1 MSRDDFG
8 RWLRVMRIRQ
18 GLSQQDLANEL
29 EVDQTTVS
37 RLERGAQGMSAS
49 LAAAIARVF
58 NMSIDDVW
66 LQAEP
71 DRDDTV
77 TAAVNM
83 AMGRPPQV
91 IVGSG
96 IPSVGESIS
105 QPVQSVARRIEA
117 LPAGERR
124 RALAYIRAIL
134 AVAEDDAERD
144 ALRAQLAK
152 DLAMGAIDDEGK
164 RMIADSEQLKQ

>member
-1 MSRDDFG
+1 
-8 RWLRVMRIRQ
+8 
-18 GLSQQDLANEL
+18 
-29 EVDQTTVS
+29 
-37 RLERGAQGMSAS
+37 
-49 LAAAIARVF
+49 
-58 NMSIDDVW
+58 
-66 LQAEP
+66 
-71 DRDDTV
+71 
-77 TAAVNM
+77 M
-83 AMGRPPQV
+83 AMGRPPAL

-96 IPSVGESIS
+96 VPSIGTGESIS

-152 DLAMGAIDDEGK
+152 DLAMGAIDDEGN
-164 RMIADSEQLKQ
+164 RMVADSEQLKQ